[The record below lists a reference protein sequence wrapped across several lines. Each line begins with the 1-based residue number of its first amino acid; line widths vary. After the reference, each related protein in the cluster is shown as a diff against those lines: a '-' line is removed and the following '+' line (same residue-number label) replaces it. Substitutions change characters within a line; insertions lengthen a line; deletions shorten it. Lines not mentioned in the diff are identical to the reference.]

1 MINQAKLK
9 IKPSKCKFA
18 QDNDKYIGHVVGSGL
33 RWPTEAKLQAV
44 LNFPSPKTK
53 TEVRRLM
60 GMSNYYLRYIKSYAL
75 TTEPLTNAL
84 KEKNKRENI
93 IWTDDCERFSLF
105 REKIN

>member
-1 MINQAKLK
+1 M
-9 IKPSKCKFA
+9 
-18 QDNDKYIGHVVGSGL
+18 
-33 RWPTEAKLQAV
+33 
-44 LNFPSPKTK
+44 
-53 TEVRRLM
+53 EVRRLM